1 MAWILGIDEAGY
13 GPNLGPFVMSA
24 VACRVADDR
33 PPECLWRTLELAVRR
48 GRVKKGDQRLHVDDS
63 KVVYNAAKGL
73 AGLER
78 AAFSVFDLPTGS
90 LHDLTSRLCP
100 DDREELA
107 AEVWYRGE
115 QALPGF
121 AEQGDLQ
128 TRTTHFAATCDEAKV
143 GDWVARS
150 VVVCPRRFNRLVRHA
165 DNKGAVLAYAFIR
178 LLTDMQP
185 RTPEGLLSVFV
196 DKQGGR
202 NTYASQIQQ
211 AVHGMV
217 MVVEEGAERSAYRVV
232 GADRPI
238 ELSFQPRADGEQF
251 CVALASMVSKY
262 LRELFMGEF
271 NRFWQS
277 HLPDLAPTAG
287 YPADAPRYFAALGP
301 ILERLEVATDDVW
314 RCR

>member
-1 MAWILGIDEAGY
+1 VAWILGIDEAGY

-24 VACRVADDR
+24 VACRVAADA
-33 PPECLWRTLELAVRR
+33 PPACLWHALAAAVRR
-48 GRVKKGDQRLHVDDS
+48 GRVKKADARLHIDDS

-78 AAFSVFDLPTGS
+78 AAFSVFGLPAGT
-90 LHDLTSRLCP
+90 LHGLATHLCP

-115 QALPGF
+115 QALPGY
-121 AEQGDLQ
+121 ADGDDLRV
-128 TRTTHFAATCDEAKV
+128 RTPHFAAECNAAGV
-143 GDWVARS
+143 GGWVARS
-150 VVVCPRRFNRLVRHA
+150 VVVCPRRFNRLVRAA
-165 DNKGAVLAYAFIR
+165 DSKAAVVAYAFIR
-178 LLTDMQP
+178 LLADMLP
-185 RTPEGLLSVFV
+185 RTPGEPLFVFV

-202 NTYASQIQQ
+202 NAYASQIQQ

-217 MVVEEGAERSAYRVV
+217 VVVEEGAERSAYRVA
-232 GADRPI
+232 GADRAI
-238 ELSFQPRADGEQF
+238 DLSFQPRADGEQM

-271 NRFWQS
+271 NRFWRT

-301 ILERLEVATDDVW
+301 VLERLGVAADDVW

>member
-24 VACRVADDR
+24 VACRVADDT
-33 PPECLWRTLELAVRR
+33 PPPDLWKTLQAAVRR
-48 GRVKKGDQRLHVDDS
+48 GRVKKNDLRIHVDDS

-78 AAFSVFDLPTGS
+78 AAFSVFGLPAGT
-90 LHDLTSRLCP
+90 LHELTSRLCP

-107 AEVWYRGE
+107 AEVWYRGG
-115 QALPGF
+115 QALPGY
-121 AEQGDLQ
+121 AKMDDLQ
-128 TRTTHFAATCDEAKV
+128 TRVPHFAASCEEAEV

-150 VVVCPRRFNRLVRHA
+150 VVVCPRRFNRLVRNA
-165 DNKGAVLAYAFIR
+165 DSKGAVLAYAFIR
-178 LLTDMQP
+178 LLMDMLP
-185 RTPEGLLSVFV
+185 RTPEGMLSVHV

-202 NTYASQIQQ
+202 NSYASQIQQ
-211 AVHGMV
+211 AVPGMV
-217 MVVEEGAERSAYRVV
+217 VVVEEGAERSAYRVV
-232 GADRPI
+232 GADRTI
-238 ELSFQPRADGEQF
+238 ELSFQPRADGEHF

-277 HLPDLAPTAG
+277 HLPGLAPTAG

-301 ILERLEVATDDVW
+301 VLERLEVAADDVW